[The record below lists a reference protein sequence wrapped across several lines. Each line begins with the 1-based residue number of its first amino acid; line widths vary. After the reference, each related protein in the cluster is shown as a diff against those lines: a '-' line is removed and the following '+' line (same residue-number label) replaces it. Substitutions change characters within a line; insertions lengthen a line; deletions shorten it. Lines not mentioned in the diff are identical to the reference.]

1 MTKKSIML
9 WLISFIL
16 LLWHTFAMDVMTI
29 PPLDNFVVDY
39 TQTLTSSQIESLSS
53 GAYIIQQNT
62 SAQIA
67 ALIIPDRWGY
77 ELYDIALNVFRTTWL
92 WDKELNNGLLLIIAK
107 DEKKLRLTVG
117 YGLEWTIPDV
127 EAKQIIEQIRPFVN
141 NEDIYGAV
149 NKYYEIIT
157 PYLEWTGK
165 ISSDN
170 TEIYHVSIWDQIW
183 GILFFIV
190 ISSAFWSKNI
200 FKKQFNKFKKPILT
214 IGTIGL
220 IIITL
225 ISLFVISFGFA
236 GALIWYIVGI
246 ITWTWWLNTINRWW
260 YRWWGFWGFGW
271 SSGWFGWGGFSGG
284 FGWSSWGGGAGD

>member
-1 MTKKSIML
+1 MRKISIIL
-9 WLISFIL
+9 WLSSFIF
-16 LLWHTFAMDVMTI
+16 LLWHTFAINVMEI

-53 GAYIIQQNT
+53 GAYTIQQNT

-67 ALIIPDRWGY
+67 ALVIPDRWWY

-92 WDKELNNGLLLIIAK
+92 WDKKLNNGLLLIIAK

-127 EAKQIIEQIRPFVN
+127 EANQIVEEIRPFVN
-141 NEDIYGAV
+141 NGDMYGAIEH
-149 NKYYEIIT
+149 YYKLIT
-157 PYLEWTGK
+157 PYLDGTIKARTE
-165 ISSDN
+165 N
-170 TEIYHVSIWDQIW
+170 TDIYNFSLRDQIW
-183 GILFFIV
+183 GILFFIA

-200 FKKQFNKFKKPILT
+200 FKQHSNKFKKPILT
-214 IGTIGL
+214 IGTIWL
-220 IIITL
+220 IIIAL
-225 ISLFVISFGFA
+225 ISLFLFSFGFI

-246 ITWTWWLNTINRWW
+246 ITWTWWFKSINRWW
-260 YRWWGFWGFGW
+260 YRWWGFGWNWWWWW
-271 SSGWFGWGGFSGG
+271 SSWWFSGG

>member
-1 MTKKSIML
+1 MTKKSIIL
-9 WLISFIL
+9 WLSSFIL
-16 LLWHTFAMDVMTI
+16 LLWHTFAIDVITI

-77 ELYDIALNVFRTTWL
+77 ELYDIALNIFRTTWL
-92 WDKELNNGLLLIIAK
+92 WDKKLNNGLLLIIAK
-107 DEKKLRLTVG
+107 DEKKLRLNVG

-127 EAKQIIEQIRPFVN
+127 EAKQIVEKIRPFVDN
-141 NEDIYGAV
+141 GDMYGAIDT
-149 NKYYEIIT
+149 YYKLIT
-157 PYLEWTGK
+157 PYLDGTIKE
-165 ISSDN
+165 N
-170 TEIYHVSIWDQIW
+170 TDIYKFSLRDQIW
-183 GILFFIV
+183 GILFFIA

-200 FKKQFNKFKKPILT
+200 FKKDINKSKKSILT
-214 IGTIGL
+214 IGTIRL
-220 IIITL
+220 IIIAL
-225 ISLFVISFGFA
+225 ISLFLISFGFI
-236 GALIWYIVGI
+236 GALMWYIVGI
-246 ITWTWWLNTINRWW
+246 ITWTWWLNSIKRWW

-271 SSGWFGWGGFSGG
+271 NWWWWWSSWWFSWG